1 MTIPTQRPGSR
12 PIRGAPD
19 ANRRRAIQ
27 SLAACAAVAST
38 VLGTALPM
46 SAQAATDNAK
56 PVTLVVPYPPGGATD
71 RLARILNKPLGD
83 RLGQTVLVE
92 NKAGAGTAIGA
103 AAVAK
108 SAPDGLTLLI
118 SSNTT
123 FTVNPALKR
132 TLPYDPLTSFEG
144 IGVIGSSPLVLLAH
158 PSVAAN
164 SVKDLVALARQQP
177 GKLSFGSFGNGT
189 TAHLAG
195 EMFKSAAGVDIVH
208 VPYKGSAPAM
218 TDLIGGQIPLTFDT
232 NVAAM
237 PQMAAGKVKALAVTS
252 SKRSSTMPQVP
263 TIAESGYPGY
273 EMVPWIVIVAP
284 KGLTDATRDKLSK
297 ALEATVAD
305 PAVQSD
311 LRKAGVEVAWEPGSA
326 YAVRVAREL
335 PILKGSVQKAGI
347 AVE

>member
-1 MTIPTQRPGSR
+1 MTSPTENPGSR
-12 PIRGAPD
+12 QMGVTKA
-19 ANRRRAIQ
+19 ASRRHAIQ
-27 SLAACAAVAST
+27 GLAACAAVAST
-38 VLGTALPM
+38 VLGIALPT
-46 SAQAATDNAK
+46 SSLAATESAK

-71 RLARILNKPLGD
+71 RLARILNKPLGE

-103 AAVAK
+103 TAVAK

-284 KGLTDATRDKLSK
+284 KGLPTATRDKLSQ
-297 ALEATVAD
+297 ALQATVAD
-305 PAVQSD
+305 PTVQAD
-311 LRKAGVEVAWEPGSA
+311 LRKAGIEVAWEPGSA
-326 YAVRVAREL
+326 YAERVGREL
-335 PILKGSVQKAGI
+335 PVLKASVQKAGI
-347 AVE
+347 PVE